1 MKLLI
6 KKEAKMQ
13 KSLPTKTLFLFL
25 ILTVIAWTHILFAG
39 NSKVKLEKFNGG
51 FFSIDKPKKWNIV
64 TAGNCGSFAFL
75 IIDPSIPLRQIF
87 YFGEVGPVYLNAQQ
101 KQIDQQYVRMGGYPV
116 GWIDMPIINPLTPE
130 GFLSNFHIIAESQAA
145 RQFMPSCPKLENI
158 KIVSRKSQPSLIP
171 GGSTELLRALFTKN
185 GKLGEGL
192 FLLTVAP
199 MLPYT
204 GNPGGGIGYGFMFT
218 GITAPKN
225 EFKDLENTLVNSIK
239 SFWVNQNYVNNC
251 LRQQATTYAGILKAG
266 KTLKETSDIIMKGWQ
281 KRNKTED
288 IISEKW
294 SDGILGT
301 ERLYNPTTGEVFEF
315 DNGFYDKYNLN
326 RDQYEMNNLKPL
338 PDNNYDLWMTV
349 PMDGHKN
356 IK

>member
-1 MKLLI
+1 MQLLI
-6 KKEAKMQ
+6 KKEVKMN
-13 KSLPTKTLFLFL
+13 KSLSIKILSLF
-25 ILTVIAWTHILFAG
+25 IAMTVIVWTHTLFAG
-39 NSKVKLEKFNGG
+39 TPKVKLEKFNGG
-51 FFSIDKPKKWNIV
+51 FFSIDKPKRWNII

-75 IIDPSIPLRQIF
+75 IRDTSIPLRQIF

-101 KQIDQQYVRMGGYPV
+101 KQIDRQYVSMGGYPV
-116 GWIDMPIINPLTPE
+116 GWIDMPIVNPLTPGE
-130 GFLSNFHIIAESQAA
+130 FLSNFHIIAESQAA
-145 RQFMPSCPKLENI
+145 RQFMPSCPRLKNI
-158 KIVSRKSQPSLIP
+158 KIVSRKSQPSAIS

-192 FLLTVAP
+192 FLITVAP
-199 MLPYT
+199 MLPCT
-204 GNPGGGIGYGFMFT
+204 GSPGGGIGYGFMVT

-225 EFKDLENTLVNSIK
+225 EFKDLENTLVNSIR

-266 KTLKETSDIIMKGWQ
+266 KTLNETSDIIIKGWQ
-281 KRNKTED
+281 ERNKTED

-294 SDGILGT
+294 SDGILGK

-315 DNGFYDKYNLN
+315 ENGFYDKYNLD

-338 PDNNYDLWMTV
+338 PENNYDLWMIEPT
-349 PMDGHKN
+349 DGYKN